1 MPETGP
7 TLEFLG
13 SYEVR
18 PSERIRSLD
27 MSTGPVTSPGGDVRE
42 KSFRAT
48 AMPQRSVISPTE
60 SPSGRFR
67 MLLSFERPA
76 RYASVRGRSRP
87 WPAFVTAYLFADLEN
102 CTVTNV
108 TGITER
114 ELRFSLKKITVKIV
128 RAHGGC
134 LGTKSR

>member
-1 MPETGP
+1 
-7 TLEFLG
+7 
-13 SYEVR
+13 
-18 PSERIRSLD
+18 
-27 MSTGPVTSPGGDVRE
+27 MSTEPAASPDGDAGE
-42 KSFRAT
+42 
-48 AMPQRSVISPTE
+48 RSSISPDRIACD
-60 SPSGRFR
+60 SR

-76 RYASVRGRSRP
+76 RHASVRGRLRP
-87 WPAFVTAYLFADLEN
+87 WPAFVAAYLFADLEN
-102 CTVTNV
+102 CTVANV